1 MFDVSWGETIVIIGI
16 SVAAIGRKDLPKAS
30 KFIGNKVGKLVGI
43 LQGARARADRFAQT
57 NELHALQNELRSGLR
72 ELDTV
77 KGELAMAASS
87 QGLIGRGLGS
97 TIPSSSFSRA
107 GDINRGRG
115 LQSTIGGSS
124 VSNANANANANAYNT
139 MPFTPSQAA
148 SGGMGSSSS
157 SGAGAGASSLSGS
170 DYLAAARE
178 ASESSEYVA
187 VAPTHSKS
195 NLAPRSQ
202 SVAAVAE
209 EEWNKRGIGFKSR
222 AERGTG
228 FWHTSE
234 AAASSASAS
243 GQAQAI
249 GIGGGS
255 SLLADLIQQNL
266 IHDQYERAVME
277 QDQEIQ
283 DKMDR
288 AEARAEANQ
297 KNS

>member
-30 KFIGNKVGKLVGI
+30 KFLGNKVGKLVGI

-97 TIPSSSFSRA
+97 TIPSRSSR
-107 GDINRGRG
+107 GDRGGG
-115 LQSTIGGSS
+115 LQSTIGGGGSS
-124 VSNANANANANAYNT
+124 VSNAYNT
-139 MPFTPSQAA
+139 LPFTPSQAA
-148 SGGMGSSSS
+148 SGGMGNT
-157 SGAGAGASSLSGS
+157 GAGAGASLSGS

-178 ASESSEYVA
+178 ASDSSEYVA
-187 VAPTHSKS
+187 PTNS

-228 FWHTSE
+228 FWHTPE
-234 AAASSASAS
+234 AAAAAS
-243 GQAQAI
+243 GKA
-249 GIGGGS
+249 IGGGS

-277 QDQEIQ
+277 QDQEMQ

-288 AEARAEANQ
+288 AKVRAEANK